1 MDDYEADI
9 QDLEMQLGMMEL
21 FAKSSQKQKELEKEN
36 QKTDKVVVV
45 NLWKRDRAF
54 SLLLKIKIRTM
65 EITMSWHKY
74 FMAKNFRE
82 EAGRKRNNEEE
93 RRMRDSEYLIGC
105 YGIEDDEYGY

>member
-21 FAKSSQKQKELEKEN
+21 FAKSSQRQKELEKEN

-54 SLLLKIKIRTM
+54 SRFLLKIKIRTM

-82 EAGRKRNNEEE
+82 EAGRKEQ
-93 RRMRDSEYLIGC
+93 RRGKEG
-105 YGIEDDEYGY
+105 